1 MGRLRYLDD
10 KIRRKEGKGRRRRGG
25 ERDGGGGG
33 RKQGGQT
40 LQGFA
45 GTEWGRTE
53 ESAGRAV
60 TGKTCVNRVITG
72 FTSLG
77 RVRMS

>member
-1 MGRLRYLDD
+1 MIKYEE
-10 KIRRKEGKGRRRRGG
+10 KKGREGEGG
-25 ERDGGGGG
+25 EGREMGGCGGK
-33 RKQGGQT
+33 KQGGQT

-45 GTEWGRTE
+45 GAEWGRTE

-60 TGKTCVNRVITG
+60 TGKTCVNRVIIG